1 MCIPKNAYKNLWSSK
16 GWSFKSS
23 TTAFHAKFYPEE
35 NVEVDEGGC
44 WPEYI
49 HLASGEAIGIP
60 ISKQVQLDLK
70 LDFEVI
76 VQALYYLFIL
86 DCAIIEKAAMPVEI
100 NNWQIEWRIMSSDIA
115 EVEPSTGSYLS
126 KIMQIALTN
135 FEGTGY
141 DPTNVEAHLS
151 HLAIYKPVEASDDL
165 DYDEGSEKK
174 NLKCFVEKEPGKCDL
189 LV

>member
-1 MCIPKNAYKNLWSSK
+1 
-16 GWSFKSS
+16 
-23 TTAFHAKFYPEE
+23 
-35 NVEVDEGGC
+35 
-44 WPEYI
+44 
-49 HLASGEAIGIP
+49 
-60 ISKQVQLDLK
+60 
-70 LDFEVI
+70 
-76 VQALYYLFIL
+76 
-86 DCAIIEKAAMPVEI
+86 MPVEI